1 MSKTINARLNTV
13 MQEVVGS
20 NNLATGESVKNIL
33 IRKLAMVRFLSSCYG
48 ENTRWIPVLHK
59 DATTSLVLP
68 NGLSRTIT
76 VLFNFKQGYPADLV
90 RFNEV
95 MKKFEN
101 MSGWMGQSSQ
111 KEEV

>member
-1 MSKTINARLNTV
+1 MGFPET
-13 MQEVVGS
+13 
-20 NNLATGESVKNIL
+20 
-33 IRKLAMVRFLSSCYG
+33 F
-48 ENTRWIPVLHK
+48 TRWNPMLHK

-68 NGLSRTIT
+68 NGFSRTMT
-76 VLFNFKQGYPADLV
+76 VLFSFRQGYPADLV